1 MNKPGGKQT
10 APHVF
15 RSSLSLCVGKQD
27 GKCYL
32 SILNDCW
39 KTGGRRRARR
49 QTAGRGGVGGGGWLV
64 GEGGASPTMS
74 DALRFFLCE
83 SGDGRSEGQRASPFV
98 PPLCK
103 TYFGIAAALH
113 SISCYFPVKNGD
125 QRSWNVVFRK
135 KMFTFFSSPQ
145 K

>member
-49 QTAGRGGVGGGGWLV
+49 QTAGRGGWRWRVAGWLVGGGG
-64 GEGGASPTMS
+64 EGPLA
-74 DALRFFLCE
+74 DHER
-83 SGDGRSEGQRASPFV
+83 RS
-98 PPLCK
+98 
-103 TYFGIAAALH
+103 
-113 SISCYFPVKNGD
+113 
-125 QRSWNVVFRK
+125 
-135 KMFTFFSSPQ
+135 
-145 K
+145 

>member
-49 QTAGRGGVGGGGWLV
+49 QTAGWGGWSWRVAGSGGGDP
-64 GEGGASPTMS
+64 SPTMS
-74 DALRFFLCE
+74 DALRFFCGSPATAGLK
-83 SGDGRSEGQRASPFV
+83 GREPHLLFLFSAKLTLASP
-98 PPLCK
+98 
-103 TYFGIAAALH
+103 
-113 SISCYFPVKNGD
+113 
-125 QRSWNVVFRK
+125 QRSSQFLV
-135 KMFTFFSSPQ
+135 
-145 K
+145 